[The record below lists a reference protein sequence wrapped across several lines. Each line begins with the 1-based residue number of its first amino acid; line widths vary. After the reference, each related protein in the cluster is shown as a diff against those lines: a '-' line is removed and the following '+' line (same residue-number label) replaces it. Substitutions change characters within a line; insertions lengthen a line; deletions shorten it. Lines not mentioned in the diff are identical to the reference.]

1 MESIIQ
7 QLGNL
12 DIIPVFVNVFTDITQ
27 AFAHSFQAVAAPF
40 SPFMKSL
47 FSNEPGLIGGMIFVL
62 LSYSFAVMIQNT
74 RKKRAFVTNEKPAS
88 IYREGFPSG
97 SKGKKWGI

>member
-12 DIIPVFVNVFTDITQ
+12 DIFPVFVNLSQAITQ
-27 AFAHSFQAVAAPF
+27 PFIHSFQAVVPGF
-40 SPFMKSL
+40 VPCMKSL
-47 FSNEPGLIGGMIFVL
+47 FSNEPGLVGGMIFVL
-62 LSYSFAVMIQNT
+62 LSYSFVVLVQNT
-74 RKKRAFVTNEKPAS
+74 KKTRVVVTNRKPSS

-97 SKGKKWGI
+97 LNSEKRS